1 MLRTISL
8 PVRLAILVAGTTLP
22 LIGFS
27 GAIVY
32 QHYSKD
38 RQEAG
43 DRVLNLTRG
52 LQLVLDREMQG
63 IVSGLTVLANS
74 NSLMRGD
81 FESFQRT
88 AEAFTAQFPN
98 HPAIVVGDAS
108 GHQVF
113 NTTAGPTPNLPPRTT
128 QPERGLAFKTK
139 RPVFS
144 GLFIGAV
151 SNQPIVTVTVPV
163 FRDGQVIYDLSFAP
177 PLQIFQS
184 IIDQQRPSNDWTI
197 SIFDHA
203 GINFARAPNP
213 SETIGKSASPTLL
226 KVMFSGPEGQAR
238 TVSLEGIPLIT
249 AFVRSDLSGWIVA
262 SGIAEQ
268 TLTAPATRAAIL
280 TAFVGLS
287 MLLIGLA
294 FSVRMATRIARAESL
309 HELLIDELNHRVK
322 NTLATVQSVASQ
334 TFRNSLDKD
343 ARNKFDARLTSLGR
357 AHNILSITK
366 WDGAS
371 IKDVIFASL
380 ELFIDAKA
388 NGFVISGPS
397 FQLSSRC
404 VLMLSMALHEL
415 ATNAVKYGALSKD
428 GGCVVINWQIVPNS
442 GGTRA
447 ALNWRESGGPV
458 VKEPDGNGFGSVL
471 IERGFAAQL
480 GGSAKLNF
488 NHDGVHCT
496 LEFPIE

>member
-1 MLRTISL
+1 MFRTISL

-27 GAIVY
+27 GAIVF
-32 QHYSKD
+32 QHYAKD
-38 RQEAG
+38 RQEAK
-43 DRVLNLTRG
+43 DRVLNFTRG
-52 LQLVLDREMQG
+52 LELVLDREMQG

-81 FESFQRT
+81 FESFKRT
-88 AEAFTAQFPN
+88 AEAFTAQFPG

-113 NTTAGPTPNLPPRTT
+113 NTVAGTTPNFPPRTT
-128 QPERGLAFKTK
+128 QPERGMAFKSK

-144 GLFIGAV
+144 GLFTGAV
-151 SNQPIVTVTVPV
+151 SHQPVVTVTVPV
-163 FRDGQVIYDLSFAP
+163 FRDGDVVYDLSFAP
-177 PLQIFQS
+177 PLQIFQT
-184 IIDQQRPSNDWTI
+184 IIDQQKPNDDWTI
-197 SIFDHA
+197 SIFDQA
-203 GINFARAPNP
+203 GVNFARVPNP
-213 SETIGKSASPTLL
+213 SSTFGKSASPTLL

-238 TVSLEGIPLIT
+238 TVSLEGVPLIT

-280 TAFVGLS
+280 TALVGLS

-294 FSVRMATRIARAESL
+294 FSIRMATQIARAESL

-322 NTLATVQSVASQ
+322 NTLVTVQSVASQ
-334 TFRNSLDKD
+334 TFRNSSDKE
-343 ARNKFDARLTSLGR
+343 ARNKFDARLTSLAS
-357 AHNILSITK
+357 AHNILSTTK
-366 WDGAS
+366 WDGAD
-371 IKDVIFASL
+371 IKDAVFASL
-380 ELFIDAKA
+380 KAFIDSKP

-397 FQLSSRC
+397 AQLSPRC
-404 VLMLSMALHEL
+404 VLMLTMALHEL

-428 GGCVVINWQIVPNS
+428 GGRVLLNWQIIRTTDSPK
-442 GGTRA
+442 A
-447 ALNWRESGGPV
+447 ALDWRETGGPE
-458 VKEPDGNGFGSVL
+458 VKERDRNGFGSVL

-480 GGSAKLNF
+480 GGSAKLEF

-496 LEFPIE
+496 LDFPIQ